1 MRNQREES
9 KTKIPQFKS
18 IDDIANFFDHTD
30 TQRLNWEES
39 KLRFERPE
47 MANISVRVP
56 KEDLLKIKKNA
67 MALGIGYT
75 ALIRMIIHQYVKS
88 PGQ

>member
-9 KTKIPQFKS
+9 KTKIPKFKS
-18 IDDIANFFDHTD
+18 VEDMANFFDHTD
-30 TQRLNWEES
+30 TQGLDWEDS
-39 KLRFERPE
+39 KLKFERPE

-75 ALIRMIIHQYVKS
+75 ALIRMIIHQYAKS
-88 PGQ
+88 SG